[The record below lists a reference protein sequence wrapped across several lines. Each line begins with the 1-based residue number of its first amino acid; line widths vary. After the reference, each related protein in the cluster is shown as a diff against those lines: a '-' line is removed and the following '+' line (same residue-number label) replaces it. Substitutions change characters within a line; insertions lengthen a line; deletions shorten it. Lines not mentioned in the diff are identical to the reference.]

1 MLNSYFNYKL
11 NDFLL
16 DVLKLMS
23 TSDEDNPNEDYES
36 TLEEIRE
43 ALISGLQTE
52 NFEDY
57 DQLFDSL
64 SFYTHE

>member
-1 MLNSYFNYKL
+1 
-11 NDFLL
+11 
-16 DVLKLMS
+16 MS
-23 TSDEDNPNEDYES
+23 SSDEDNPNEDYES